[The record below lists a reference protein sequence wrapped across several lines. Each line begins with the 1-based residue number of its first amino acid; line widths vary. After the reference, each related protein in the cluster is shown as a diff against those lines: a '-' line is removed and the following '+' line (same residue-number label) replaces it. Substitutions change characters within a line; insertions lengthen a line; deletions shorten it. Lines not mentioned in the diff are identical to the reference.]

1 MLCFLIPQFSD
12 GKLGFWL
19 QAVTRNE
26 NRKLALILE
35 QTEHRVE
42 DPDKNQLMNAVLKNA
57 RA

>member
-1 MLCFLIPQFSD
+1 MLCFLVPPFSD
-12 GKLGFWL
+12 GKLGFRL
-19 QAVTRNE
+19 QAATTNE
-26 NRKLALILE
+26 NRKLALTLE